1 MYLHPAISRDLNA
14 ARRAEDLSRAAR
26 RRSYSANR
34 RSRVDRRPTR
44 NRAGPR
50 LRQLVWRLP

>member
-1 MYLHPAISRDLNA
+1 MYLHPAMSRDLNA
-14 ARRAEDLSRAAR
+14 ARRAEDLNRAAR
-26 RRSYSANR
+26 RRSSRAIR
-34 RSRVDRRPTR
+34 RSRVDRRSTH